1 VNQNSLIKGLA
12 VLMGLAL
19 LALIGYSM
27 FKVYYDVPTK
37 QVGAGGTSA
46 TLDENLALKETI
58 DSLETLW
65 GRRQSYVFSVS
76 QDPLHLGRVISG
88 FQYERAGGSE
98 SDEDR
103 VLRLSATV
111 IDENPKAIIKY
122 RGKSYV
128 VQTGDVIENRY
139 KVLEIEKM
147 QVILENNG
155 KRVALVTKPVSQLE
169 NSVEGSVYS
178 NNAGEETY
186 NY

>member
-12 VLMGLAL
+12 VVLGLAL
-19 LALIGYSM
+19 VALIGYSI
-27 FKVYYDVPTK
+27 FKVYYTTPSQQVDVT
-37 QVGAGGTSA
+37 GTSA

-58 DSLETLW
+58 DSLEALW
-65 GRRQSYVFSVS
+65 SRRQDYVFRVS
-76 QDPLHLGRVISG
+76 QDPLHLGRVIKD
-88 FQYERAGGSE
+88 FRYERTGNSE

-155 KRVALVTKPVSQLE
+155 KRVALVAKPVSELE
-169 NSVEGSVYS
+169 SSPEGSVYS
-178 NNAGEETY
+178 NNAGDETY

>member
-1 VNQNSLIKGLA
+1 MNQSSLIKGLA

-19 LALIGYSM
+19 VALIGYSI
-27 FKVYYDVPTK
+27 FKVYYETPSRQVDV
-37 QVGAGGTSA
+37 GGSSA

-65 GRRQSYVFSVS
+65 SRRQSYVFSVS
-76 QDPLHLGRVISG
+76 QDPLHLGRVIKD
-88 FQYERAGGSE
+88 FQYERTGKLE
-98 SDEDR
+98 SDEDQ

-169 NSVEGSVYS
+169 NSLEGSVYS

>member
-1 VNQNSLIKGLA
+1 
-12 VLMGLAL
+12 MGLAL

-27 FKVYYDVPTK
+27 FKVYYDMPST
-37 QVGAGGTSA
+37 QVGVRGTSA

-58 DSLETLW
+58 DSLEALW
-65 GRRQSYVFSVS
+65 SSRQSYVFGVS
-76 QDPLHLGRVISG
+76 QDPLHLGRVIND
-88 FQYERAGGSE
+88 FQYERSGGTE

-128 VQTGDVIENRY
+128 VQTGDVIENVY

-155 KRVALVTKPVSQLE
+155 KRVALVAKPVTQLK

-178 NNAGEETY
+178 NNSGEEAY